1 MAGSVKHTTGVNH
14 LTHMTETD
22 GCWKPLSKTSWKYD
36 YSKAKP
42 WPYSSGT
49 IYGGRDPRDPGWVQ
63 VSIAEY
69 QDWMDAYS
77 EKEFA
82 KEMAKSRGR
91 RYVKRRVRYYTCSR
105 PCCGRQAT
113 MSIYTDME
121 GVRKPSKDVRACAHC
136 GVAWSVTS
144 GKVICESHTEVCE
157 PSPEDAAWAALLPP
171 VLSPF

>member
-1 MAGSVKHTTGVNH
+1 MA
-14 LTHMTETD
+14 ETD

-42 WPYSSGT
+42 KAMRSGT
-49 IYGGRDPRDPGWVQ
+49 YGGYLNARDDPGWVR
-63 VSIAEY
+63 VPIAEY

-91 RYVKRRVRYYTCSR
+91 RFVKRRVRYYTCSR
-105 PCCGRQAT
+105 PCCGRRAT
-113 MSIYTDME
+113 VSIYTDME
-121 GVRKPSKDVRACAHC
+121 GVRKPSKDVRACAYC

-157 PSPEDAAWAALLPP
+157 TSPEDAAWAALPAPALK
-171 VLSPF
+171 PF